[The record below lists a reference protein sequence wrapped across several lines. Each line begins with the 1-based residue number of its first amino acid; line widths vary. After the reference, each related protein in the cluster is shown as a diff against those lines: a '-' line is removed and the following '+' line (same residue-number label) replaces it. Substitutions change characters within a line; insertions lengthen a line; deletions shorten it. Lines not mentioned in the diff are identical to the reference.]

1 LIVMVAF
8 FFLWQFEVAIFHLG
22 LSFNKWPEDPFF
34 DTKKGSPG
42 HLLKLSEKGQC
53 ILILAAPDMEV
64 PTSHA
69 EAEGRSS
76 PISLTPARASFFEGC
91 HRTISTKDL
100 SYLSFFY

>member
-1 LIVMVAF
+1 
-8 FFLWQFEVAIFHLG
+8 
-22 LSFNKWPEDPFF
+22 
-34 DTKKGSPG
+34 
-42 HLLKLSEKGQC
+42 
-53 ILILAAPDMEV
+53 MEV

-100 SYLSFFY
+100 SYLSFFTKFDCCEVTRTDIPPETVASGATEWIQVYNSIFGHCIALGWFF